1 MERKTI
7 HIKRTIDIALSVSES
22 VTREQ
27 AELWLDENLIPDGH
41 IKTLSADHTLL
52 DIRLEET
59 DDDQDGVVVV
69 SWPESQ
75 ELSEYE
81 GFYENCDFISGDTI
95 EPCSYLVN
103 KNWYGKLL
111 NGELQKVEFMEACA

>member
-1 MERKTI
+1 MKTKTI

-22 VTREQ
+22 ETREI
-27 AELWLDENLIPDGH
+27 AEKWIDENFIPDGH
-41 IKTLSADHTLL
+41 FETLSTDHTLV
-52 DIRLEET
+52 DIRLDYSEE
-59 DDDQDGVVVV
+59 DQDGVVVV

-75 ELSEYE
+75 ELSIYE

-103 KNWYGKLL
+103 KNWYGKLI
-111 NGELQKVEFMEACA
+111 NGELQKVAEYQAA

>member
-22 VTREQ
+22 ETREQ
-27 AELWLDENLIPDGH
+27 AEQWIDENFIPDGH
-41 IKTLSADHTLL
+41 LETLSADHTS
-52 DIRLEET
+52 E
-59 DDDQDGVVVV
+59 DDQDGVVVV
-69 SWPESQ
+69 SLPESQ
-75 ELSEYE
+75 ELCMYE

-103 KNWYGKLL
+103 KAWYGKLI
-111 NGELQKVEFMEACA
+111 NGELQKVAEYQAA

>member
-1 MERKTI
+1 M
-7 HIKRTIDIALSVSES
+7 
-22 VTREQ
+22 
-27 AELWLDENLIPDGH
+27 
-41 IKTLSADHTLL
+41 
-52 DIRLEET
+52 
-59 DDDQDGVVVV
+59 VV

-103 KNWYGKLL
+103 KNWYGRLKS
-111 NGELQKVEFMEACA
+111 GELKKTEEYAA